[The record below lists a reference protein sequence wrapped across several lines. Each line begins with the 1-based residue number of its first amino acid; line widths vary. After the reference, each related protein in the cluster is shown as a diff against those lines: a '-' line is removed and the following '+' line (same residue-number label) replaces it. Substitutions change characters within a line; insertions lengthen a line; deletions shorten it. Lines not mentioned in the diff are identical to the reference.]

1 MTLFFVGRSHGFGPG
16 EGGEVEGEG
25 GAVGRVEGGG
35 GGECADE
42 AVAKGADAIVA
53 GDGGEG
59 GGGGEDGA
67 GESQHRQEGWSVGV
81 ECLLAV
87 AEIAGCYF
95 FPDLFQSGE

>member
-1 MTLFFVGRSHGFGPG
+1 MFCTNVVSTFSAPPPLNDSIRNRTFLFHNFICARIGRRWGLYGFGPG

-67 GESQHRQEGWSVGV
+67 GES
-81 ECLLAV
+81 
-87 AEIAGCYF
+87 
-95 FPDLFQSGE
+95 